1 MPRPRYAT
9 AEKIS
14 YPVHDR
20 VSIVANA
27 QTTGN
32 TSSSSEPDQ
41 FLTQSSSNSDTQVA
55 MHASLLLQSLPQSF
69 SSPYV
74 SQVGTIIG
82 SPPFQTHEIQCRF
95 VYVLGVALVSVTSMP
110 FLPPSPCNICIAHE
124 EPRQITPSGKKPFI
138 TKSILH
144 YHANPS
150 CIWMN
155 NTSFLPQ
162 SIEILPALID
172 KLDDNK
178 KYYCK
183 YI

>member
-1 MPRPRYAT
+1 MPKQQAT
-9 AEKIS
+9 LHL
-14 YPVHDR
+14 VW
-20 VSIVANA
+20 N
-27 QTTGN
+27 
-32 TSSSSEPDQ
+32 
-41 FLTQSSSNSDTQVA
+41 LTSSSNSDTQEA
-55 MHASLLLQSLPQSF
+55 MHASLPLQSLPQSF

-82 SPPFQTHEIQCRF
+82 SPPFQAHGIQSYFVKMLTKQIRICAGCR
-95 VYVLGVALVSVTSMP
+95 LGFNNEHAI
-110 FLPPSPCNICIAHE
+110 PPSPYNICIAHE
-124 EPRQITPSGKKPFI
+124 EPRQITPSGKKPFV

-162 SIEILPALID
+162 SIEIPPALID
-172 KLDDNK
+172 KLDDNN
-178 KYYCK
+178 KYYLMQYFCK